1 MTDTR
6 MQPILSRAGHRITQE
21 RADRQ
26 TRIDFPRALLAMP
39 FVVAQRGRARPV
51 DSRPRFDPG
60 DGRRIDGIRSRAA
73 GDMKPCAGTR
83 RRIGRQRLRGAC
95 PPRRV
100 SRSRQGP
107 DP

>member
-1 MTDTR
+1 MADTR
-6 MQPILSRAGHRITQE
+6 MQPIPARAGHRITQE

-39 FVVAQRGRARPV
+39 FVVEQPDRVRPA
-51 DSRPRFDPG
+51 DSPSRFDPG
-60 DGRRIDGIRSRAA
+60 DGRRIDGLRSRAA